1 MAALE
6 RDGEKADDEDGIQID
21 MLISRKD
28 NAINMCEIKFYSD
41 DFVVTKEYYRT
52 IQRRMEMLRT
62 KISPKMSIY
71 STLITT
77 YGLKKNEY
85 SSAFI
90 KTITF
95 EDLFL

>member
-1 MAALE
+1 MKFCKTKLHL
-6 RDGEKADDEDGIQID
+6 D

-41 DFVVTKEYYRT
+41 DFVVTKEYFRT
-52 IQRRMEMLRT
+52 MQRRIEMLRT

-77 YGLKKNEY
+77 YGNSNIQY
-85 SSAFI
+85 RISF
-90 KTITF
+90 F
-95 EDLFL
+95 EEKLSL

>member
-1 MAALE
+1 M
-6 RDGEKADDEDGIQID
+6 QID

-28 NAINMCEIKFYSD
+28 NAINMCEIKLYSD
-41 DFVVTKEYYRT
+41 DFVVTKEYFRT
-52 IQRRMEMLRT
+52 MQRRIEMLRT

-77 YGLKKNEY
+77 YGLKRNEY

-95 EDLFL
+95 EDLFG